1 MPERLRRQL
10 TRLALVVLFAGVPLF
25 GADYLTEGVD
35 NGRTGWLKNETVFN
49 TTNVQKMRLLWKA
62 KVNSIPRQMHNL
74 FSPLT
79 VTGVSTPRGAR
90 ELAIFAGISDQL
102 YAFDVASGEMLWEK
116 KFDSIYPSVTD
127 GVGST
132 LCPGG
137 QTAVPVITT
146 TPTAGRYALYA
157 LSWDGR
163 LHTLDVATGKDLAQ
177 PEKFAGPN
185 GKPYALNLFN
195 NVIYTSTAQGCG
207 GNTNAFLSY
216 DLATKKTSIFA
227 PAGGGMW
234 GRRGVAIDPEGRVF
248 MGTGDAPFVAETNS
262 LGTALVAVKLD
273 ANKQLQFVDYF
284 APPNANW
291 LFRRDLDLNV
301 SPMVFDY
308 RGRKFLVATSKECR
322 LWLLDRDDL
331 GGKDNRT
338 ALQITPLLCNDA
350 QAFDAKGIW
359 GALAAWQDAKGR
371 QWVVVPFYGP
381 VSRTFKAPVEHA
393 RPTNGGV
400 AAYTLEERDGKW
412 QLVAQWLSGDMD
424 MAEHAIVAN
433 GVIFTYG
440 SGEDATQ
447 IVPDRAFDDPAG
459 PQIGGAISN
468 SGVRRIPSSRR
479 ATLYA
484 LDALTGRELWNSG
497 DQITTWNHYSGLTVA
512 NGRAFITTF
521 DGTIYAFGVTK

>member
-1 MPERLRRQL
+1 MKWLL
-10 TRLALVVLFAGVPLF
+10 VLVLATGVALS
-25 GADYLTEGVD
+25 AEDYLSEGVD
-35 NGRTGWLKNETVFN
+35 NGRTGWMRNEKVF
-49 TTNVQKMRLLWKA
+49 TTANVGTMKLLWKT
-62 KVNSIPRQMHNL
+62 KINSTPRQMHNL
-74 FSPLT
+74 FAPLT
-79 VTGVSTPRGAR
+79 VSGVTTPRGAR

-102 YAFDVASGEMLWEK
+102 YAVDVATGETIWEK
-116 KFDSIYPSVTD
+116 KFDSIYPSVTS
-127 GVGST
+127 GVGSV

-137 QTAVPVITT
+137 QTAAPVVAT
-146 TPTAGRYALYA
+146 TPTSGKYTLYA

-163 LHTLDVATGKDLAQ
+163 LHTLDVATGNDVAP

-195 NVIYTSTAQGCG
+195 GVIYTSTAQGCG

-216 DLATKKTSIFA
+216 DLATKKSSLFA

-262 LGTALVAVKLD
+262 LGTAVVAVKLD

-301 SPMVFDY
+301 SPMAFDY

-331 GGKDNRT
+331 GGADNRT
-338 ALQITPLLCNDA
+338 TLHTTPLLCNDL
-350 QAFDAKGIW
+350 QAFDGKGIW
-359 GALAAWQDAKGR
+359 GAMAAWQDAKGR
-371 QWVVVPFYGP
+371 QWVIAPFYGP
-381 VSRTFKAPVEHA
+381 VSRRFKAPIEHA
-393 RPTNGGV
+393 RPVNGGV
-400 AAYTLEERDGKW
+400 AAYTLEERGGQW
-412 QLVAQWLSGDMD
+412 QLVPQWLSRDMD

-433 GVIFTYG
+433 GIVFTYA
-440 SGEDATQ
+440 SGEDTTQ
-447 IVPDRAFDDPAG
+447 LVPDRRFDDPAG
-459 PQIGGAISN
+459 PQIGGALST
-468 SGVRRIPSSRR
+468 GVDRRVPGGRR
-479 ATLYA
+479 ATVYA

-497 DQITTWNHYSGLTVA
+497 NEIAGWSHYSGLTVA
-512 NGRAFITTF
+512 NGRVFITTF
-521 DGTIYAFGVTK
+521 DGMVYAFGVKQ